1 MEPMKEE
8 MNEMRVR
15 TEQMQNHAMEQM
27 QEAKDIKMKKFL
39 DEAMIKKTVGSV
51 FTVVAFVGV
60 PLGNKFGLFEAGT
73 TCGASSQQIRPK
85 IISTARTLGIC

>member
-60 PLGNKFGLFEAGT
+60 PLGIRFGLFLTNTQLIQLFKPGRA
-73 TCGASSQQIRPK
+73 
-85 IISTARTLGIC
+85 IIYKFEVSLI